1 MWSRLDGETDEELI
15 YRICSLKG
23 SEGLENWQSI
33 ANVLNEITGQ
43 EYTES
48 KYRKQYQAFQKML
61 NGNQRLFVN
70 DDSQLAEL
78 EVQKRELAK
87 ERQKLSDAR
96 VDYNRIIREEARKES
111 YLLGHDDTYLGLA
124 KTYTNEQ
131 IAALDSSVAASTGYV
146 LSGITE
152 VDGKLT
158 GYTQTWLDASV
169 ITYNGTSHVDTALT
183 DIFSNILH
191 KSRLLFACYILINE

>member
-70 DDSQLAEL
+70 DDSQFAEL

-96 VDYNRIIREEARKES
+96 VDYNRIIREEARKAAEALKS
-111 YLLGHDDTYLGLA
+111 VRDEMIKAGLPEELVDELLLRSIN
-124 KTYTNEQ
+124 TNE
-131 IAALDSSVAASTGYV
+131 
-146 LSGITE
+146 
-152 VDGKLT
+152 
-158 GYTQTWLDASV
+158 
-169 ITYNGTSHVDTALT
+169 
-183 DIFSNILH
+183 
-191 KSRLLFACYILINE
+191 